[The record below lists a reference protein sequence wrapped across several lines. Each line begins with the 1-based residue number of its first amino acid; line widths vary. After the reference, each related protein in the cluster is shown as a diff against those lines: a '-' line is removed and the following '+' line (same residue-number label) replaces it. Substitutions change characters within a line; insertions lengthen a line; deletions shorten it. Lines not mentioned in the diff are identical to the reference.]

1 MKSFKNGS
9 SKAKSR
15 GKGVMKQYPIHFRT
29 GFVISEGKIKEYNN
43 LIKETSK
50 QTGRGQST

>member
-29 GFVISEGKIKEYNN
+29 GFVISEGKIKEYQK
-43 LIKETSK
+43 LIKETNK
-50 QTGRGQST
+50 QIGRGQ